1 MKQRKPYLC
10 PTSGKEYILPSN
22 LYPHARGVE
31 GKWRYKGVNGMKDLN
46 HYTQTSSSF
55 MPPQTA
61 IKAAEMLNESYV
73 TDKRPK
79 IVGNKEL
86 LGYLKLF
93 IEEYESE
100 HPSRVGTDS
109 WTQGKRYLHGFAE
122 AFKTTKLS
130 RLDRKML
137 KTFWQGTD
145 KFAYRIESATR
156 EAQRQQ
162 RAPYARFLDFL
173 HDNNAIPA
181 MENSNPFKVG
191 STGEFK
197 LKEGKPKMRGR
208 LELSDFNDIIAHL
221 NENKLEWAAD
231 ACELASLTM
240 FRITDLCT
248 LRWDQHY
255 CAETKQFGRLN
266 TKKAKLSGKNVL
278 MHFDLSKLPQLDQ
291 LLKRMKARADS
302 QYNCPFIVCQPF
314 GKPAEGKE
322 HPCQVSRNL
331 LTKKF
336 AKARDSL
343 PSMIG
348 VSPTNKPPFH
358 EIKSLMVRLHKKAEH
373 LSMQELSDMAG
384 HGDTR
389 VTEDNY
395 GYDEYNQVVHVS
407 KIIDTQSLP
416 ADFLKSNNRLGI

>member
-10 PTSGKEYILPSN
+10 PTSGNEYVLPSN

-31 GKWRYKGVNGMKDLN
+31 GKWRYKGVNGIKDLN
-46 HYTQTSSSF
+46 HYTQTDSLF
-55 MPPQTA
+55 ITPVDA
-61 IKAAEMLNESYV
+61 IRAADMLNESYA
-73 TDKRPK
+73 TDTRPK
-79 IVGNKEL
+79 IAGNKEL

-100 HPSRVGTDS
+100 HPSRVGTAS
-109 WTQGKRYLHGFAE
+109 WTQGKRYLHGFAD
-122 AFKTTKLS
+122 AFKTVKLS
-130 RLDRKML
+130 KLDRQTL
-137 KTFWQGTD
+137 KSFWQGSG
-145 KFAYRIESATR
+145 KFEYRIESTTR

-173 HDNNAIPA
+173 HDHKAIPA
-181 MENSNPFKVG
+181 MDNTNPFKVG
-191 STGEFK
+191 SAGEFK
-197 LKEGKPKMRGR
+197 LKEGKKKMRSR
-208 LELSDFNDIIAHL
+208 LELSDFNDIILYL

-240 FRITDLCT
+240 FRINDLCT
-248 LRWDQHY
+248 LRWDEHY
-255 CAETKQFGRLN
+255 CEATKQFGRLN

-278 MHFDLSKLPQLDQ
+278 LHFNLNNLPQLDR
-291 LLKRMKARADS
+291 LLKRMRARAN
-302 QYNCPFIVCQPF
+302 QHQCPYIVCQPY
-314 GKPAEGKE
+314 GKPADGKD

-336 AKARDSL
+336 ALARNSL

-348 VSPTNKPPFH
+348 IEAKNKPTFH

-389 VTEDNY
+389 VTEHNY
-395 GYDEYNQVVHVS
+395 GYDDYNQVVHVS
-407 KIIDTQSLP
+407 KIIDTKSLP
-416 ADFLKSNNRLGI
+416 ADFLKSNKLGI